1 MDLLTIWILYAVIG
15 VTLFSLLFVW
25 AVRSGQ
31 FRDQHRARY
40 LPLAGLQE
48 EPPGERSAAD
58 KSEE

>member
-31 FRDQHRARY
+31 FRDQQRARH
-40 LPLAGLQE
+40 LPLENPQQE
-48 EPPGERSAAD
+48 QPGEQPVGNTNR
-58 KSEE
+58 E